1 MASGNVIVTST
12 VNKTRFTVDGSS
24 YKQTVDKIRSVGKEW
39 EKVSNKM
46 KPLKMPFQENAYTK
60 VRRKQQDDAA
70 RAAITQAKEEAKAA
84 AAAAKVKAAAERKL
98 ATIRAKGIRFSTAAA
113 NANVTPAQRAGH
125 LQEFAQL
132 TRQYHAGSLA
142 LQEYNARVSKLQQ
155 NMRQQGKVGM
165 RGYSIPVTAK
175 VNKLDTSMIEGAGGA
190 ITIAATVAL
199 SGKIMTTGQDFE
211 SALSGLTAITGST
224 DKAAKEFDYL
234 RDQSNRLGLDLLK
247 TSRDYTQFAAAV
259 GDKLPRDQM
268 RSIFEGASEWG
279 LVTGASAD
287 EQSRAMKSLQQ
298 MMGKGQIMSEEL
310 KGQLAEALPG
320 AVGLFVKAL
329 NQMKGVTNL
338 TEKDLFDLMQQGKLF
353 SKDILPYVAKQM
365 KAAARAGGAL
375 DKAVNSNRA
384 AWQRLQTSVQNAM
397 NIFFTSGF
405 GNGLTS
411 MFNSISAAIDGSG
424 DTLEFFGH
432 IAGQIVA
439 GINDAFLELH
449 DTVVLVARIIEYYAA
464 KMGISGEQL
473 KTFGEMAAYVA
484 GVALFAGSIW
494 KLGGAF
500 KWLLTM
506 LNPLTKL
513 LGVMKGIAALGGIE
527 AATTGGSGG
536 EGPDGKGKE
545 KPNKPG
551 RGPKVGKFG
560 KFAALGGGAVG
571 WATAIGS
578 VGGDYAWDKVMDAND
593 AMYGQDT
600 TAGGNL
606 KKDSPLGKMW
616 DFIHSPDLPTNPD
629 FAKPADK
636 TDGWVSS
643 YSNPGYVP
651 PTPTITPPQL
661 KVDTVGNPLMMPP
674 AWLQQPL
681 NVNVN
686 IKVQDGQLK
695 DLVRS
700 EVENNQQ
707 FAFNMLMQGG
717 QN

>member
-1 MASGNVIVTST
+1 MAGGNVIITST
-12 VNKTRFTVDGSS
+12 VNKTRFTVDGAS
-24 YKQTVDKIRSVGKEW
+24 YKKTVDRIKQVGKEW
-39 EKVSNKM
+39 DKVASKM
-46 KPLKMPFQENAYTK
+46 KPLRLKFEENAYTK
-60 VRRKQQDDAA
+60 IRRKQQDAA
-70 RAAITQAKEEAKAA
+70 AKAALAEVKAKAAAEAKAA
-84 AAAAKVKAAAERKL
+84 KAQIAAERKIQ
-98 ATIRAKGIRFSTAAA
+98 TIRAKAIRFSTSAA

-125 LQEFAQL
+125 LQEFGQL
-132 TRQYHAGSLA
+132 TRQYHAGAMA

-155 NMRQQGKVGM
+155 TMRQQGRVGM
-165 RGYSIPVTAK
+165 RGATIPVTAK
-175 VNKLDTSMIEGAGGA
+175 VNKLDTSMIEGAGGT

-211 SALSGLTAITGST
+211 AALSGLTAITGST

-247 TSRDYTQFAAAV
+247 TSKDYTQFAAAV
-259 GDKLPRDQM
+259 GDKLPKDQM

-279 LVTGASAD
+279 LVTGADAES
-287 EQSRAMKSLQQ
+287 QSRALKSLNQ
-298 MMGKGQIMSEEL
+298 MMSKGTVMSEEL

-320 AVGLFVKAL
+320 AVRLFVKAL
-329 NQMKGVTNL
+329 NQMKGTTNL

-353 SKDILPYVAKQM
+353 SKDILPEVAKQM
-365 KAAARAGGAL
+365 KAAARNGGAL
-375 DKAVNSNRA
+375 DKAMKSNRA
-384 AWQRLQTSVQNAM
+384 SWQRLQTSMQNAM

-405 GNGLTS
+405 GNSLTS
-411 MFNSISAAIDGSG
+411 AFDAISTAVNGSG
-424 DTLEFFGH
+424 GAFEMFGH
-432 IAGQIVA
+432 IAGKIVEGA
-439 GINDAFLELH
+439 TDAFTELH
-449 DTVVLVARIIEYYAA
+449 DTVILTFRIIEYYAA
-464 KMGISGEQL
+464 KMGITGEQL
-473 KTFGEMAAYVA
+473 KSWGEMAAYAA
-484 GVALFAGSIW
+484 GVTLFAGSIW

-513 LGVMKGIAALGGIE
+513 LGVMKGIAAIGGIE

-536 EGPDGKGKE
+536 EGKD

-551 RGPKVGKFG
+551 RGPKVGKVG
-560 KFAALGGGAVG
+560 GAAALSGGPVG
-571 WATAIGS
+571 WGIAIGS

-606 KKDSPLGKMW
+606 KKDSPLGKLW

-629 FAKPADK
+629 FAKPTDK
-636 TDGWVSS
+636 TGWVSS

-651 PTPTITPPQL
+651 PAPTITAPQL
-661 KVDTVGNPLMMPP
+661 KVDMAGNPLMTPP
-674 AWLQQPL
+674 AWLNQPL

-686 IKVQDGQLK
+686 VKVQDGQVR

-700 EVENNQQ
+700 EVETNNQQ
-707 FAFNMLMQGG
+707 AFNMLMQGG
-717 QN
+717 PN

>member
-1 MASGNVIVTST
+1 MAGGNVIITST
-12 VNKTRFTVDGSS
+12 VNKTRFTVDGAS
-24 YKQTVDKIRSVGKEW
+24 YKKTVDRIKQVGKEW
-39 EKVSNKM
+39 DKVASKM
-46 KPLKMPFQENAYTK
+46 KPLRLKFEENAYTK
-60 VRRKQQDDAA
+60 IRRKQQDAA
-70 RAAITQAKEEAKAA
+70 AKAALAEVKAKAA
-84 AAAAKVKAAAERKL
+84 AEAKAQIAAERKIQ
-98 ATIRAKGIRFSTAAA
+98 TIRAKAIRFSTSAA

-125 LQEFAQL
+125 LQEFGQL
-132 TRQYHAGSLA
+132 TRQYHAGAMA

-155 NMRQQGKVGM
+155 TMRQQGRVGM
-165 RGYSIPVTAK
+165 RGATIPVTAK
-175 VNKLDTSMIEGAGGA
+175 VNKLDTSMIEGAGGT

-211 SALSGLTAITGST
+211 AALSGLTAITGST

-247 TSRDYTQFAAAV
+247 TSKDYTQFAAAV
-259 GDKLPRDQM
+259 GDKLPKDQM

-279 LVTGASAD
+279 LVTGADAES
-287 EQSRAMKSLQQ
+287 QSRALKSLNQ
-298 MMGKGQIMSEEL
+298 MMSKGTVMSEEL

-320 AVGLFVKAL
+320 AVRLFVKAL
-329 NQMKGVTNL
+329 NQMKGTTNL

-353 SKDILPYVAKQM
+353 SKDILPEVAKQM
-365 KAAARAGGAL
+365 KAAARNGGAL
-375 DKAVNSNRA
+375 DKAMKSNRA
-384 AWQRLQTSVQNAM
+384 SWQRLQTSMQNAM

-405 GNGLTS
+405 GNSLTS
-411 MFNSISAAIDGSG
+411 AFDAISTAVNGSG
-424 DTLEFFGH
+424 GAFEMFGH
-432 IAGQIVA
+432 IAGKIVEGA
-439 GINDAFLELH
+439 TDAFTELH
-449 DTVVLVARIIEYYAA
+449 DTVILTFRIIEYYAA
-464 KMGISGEQL
+464 KMGITGKSW
-473 KTFGEMAAYVA
+473 GEMAAYAA
-484 GVALFAGSIW
+484 GVTLFAGSIW

-513 LGVMKGIAALGGIE
+513 LGVMKGIAAIGGIE

-536 EGPDGKGKE
+536 EGKD

-551 RGPKVGKFG
+551 RGPKVGKVG
-560 KFAALGGGAVG
+560 GAAALSGGPVG
-571 WATAIGS
+571 WGIAIGS

-606 KKDSPLGKMW
+606 KKDSPLGKLW

-629 FAKPADK
+629 FAKPTDK
-636 TDGWVSS
+636 TGWVSS

-651 PTPTITPPQL
+651 PAPTITAPQL
-661 KVDTVGNPLMMPP
+661 KVDMAGNPLMTPP
-674 AWLQQPL
+674 AWLNQPL

-686 IKVQDGQLK
+686 VKVQDGQVR

-700 EVENNQQ
+700 EVETNNQQ
-707 FAFNMLMQGG
+707 AFNMLMQGG
-717 QN
+717 PN

>member
-1 MASGNVIVTST
+1 MSGNVIIT
-12 VNKTRFTVDGSS
+12 KTINRTTFTTDGASYKKTVDRI
-24 YKQTVDKIRSVGKEW
+24 KQVGKEW
-39 EKVSNKM
+39 DKVASKM
-46 KPLKMPFQENAYTK
+46 KPLRLKFEENSYTK
-60 VRRKQQDDAA
+60 IRRKQQDAA
-70 RAAITQAKEEAKAA
+70 AKAALAEAKAKATAEAKAA
-84 AAAAKVKAAAERKL
+84 KAQIAAERKIQ
-98 ATIRAKGIRFSTAAA
+98 TIRAKAIRFSTSAA

-125 LQEFAQL
+125 LQEFGQL
-132 TRQYHAGSLA
+132 TRQYHAGSMA

-155 NMRQQGKVGM
+155 TMRQQGRVGM
-165 RGYSIPVTAK
+165 RGATIPVTAK

-247 TSRDYTQFAAAV
+247 TSRDYTQFAASV
-259 GDKLPRDQM
+259 GDKLPKDQM

-287 EQSRAMKSLQQ
+287 EQSRALRSLNQ
-298 MMGKGQIMSEEL
+298 MMSKGTVMSEEL
-310 KGQLAEALPG
+310 KGQLSEALPG

-329 NQMKGVTNL
+329 NQMKGTTNL

-353 SKDILPYVAKQM
+353 SKDILPEVAKQM
-365 KAAARAGGAL
+365 KAAARNGGAL
-375 DKAVNSNRA
+375 DKAMKSNRA
-384 AWQRLQTSVQNAM
+384 SWQRLQTSMQNAM

-405 GNGLTS
+405 GNSLTS
-411 MFNSISAAIDGSG
+411 AFDAISAAVNGSG
-424 DTLEFFGH
+424 GAFEMFGH
-432 IAGQIVA
+432 IAGKIVEGA
-439 GINDAFLELH
+439 TDAFTELH
-449 DTVVLVARIIEYYAA
+449 DTVILTFRIIEYYAA
-464 KMGISGEQL
+464 KMGITGEQL
-473 KTFGEMAAYVA
+473 KSWGEMAAYAA

-513 LGVMKGIAALGGIE
+513 LGVMKGIAAIGGIE

-536 EGPDGKGKE
+536 EGKE
-545 KPNKPG
+545 KPTKKG
-551 RGPKVGKFG
+551 RGPKAGK
-560 KFAALGGGAVG
+560 LGGLAGLSGGPVG
-571 WATAIGS
+571 WSIAVGS

-606 KKDSPLGKMW
+606 KKDSPLGKLW

-636 TDGWVSS
+636 TGWVSS

-651 PTPTITPPQL
+651 PAPTITTPQL
-661 KVDTVGNPLMMPP
+661 KVDMAGNPLMTPP
-674 AWLQQPL
+674 AWLNQPL

-686 IKVQDGQLK
+686 VKVQDGQVR

-700 EVENNQQ
+700 EVETNNQH
-707 FAFNMLMQGG
+707 AFNMLMQGG
-717 QN
+717 Q

>member
-1 MASGNVIVTST
+1 MASGNVIITST
-12 VNKTRFTVDGSS
+12 VNKTRFTVDGAS
-24 YKQTVDKIRSVGKEW
+24 YKKTVDRIKQVGKEW
-39 EKVSNKM
+39 DKVASRM
-46 KPLKMPFQENAYTK
+46 KPLRLKFEENAYTK
-60 VRRKQQDDAA
+60 IRRKQQDAA
-70 RAAITQAKEEAKAA
+70 AKAALAEAKAKAA
-84 AAAAKVKAAAERKL
+84 ADAKAAKAQIAAERKIQ
-98 ATIRAKGIRFSTAAA
+98 TIRAKAIRFNTAAA

-125 LQEFAQL
+125 LQEFGQL
-132 TRQYHAGSLA
+132 TRQYHAGSMA
-142 LQEYNARVSKLQQ
+142 LQEYNARVSRLQQ
-155 NMRQQGKVGM
+155 TMRQQGRVGM
-165 RGYSIPVTAK
+165 RGATIPVTAK

-199 SGKIMTTGQDFE
+199 SGKIMNTGQDFE

-247 TSRDYTQFAAAV
+247 TSKDYTQFAAAV
-259 GDKLPRDQM
+259 GDKLPKDQM

-279 LVTGASAD
+279 LVTGADAD
-287 EQSRAMKSLQQ
+287 AQSRALKALNQ
-298 MMGKGQIMSEEL
+298 MMSKGTVMSEEL
-310 KGQLAEALPG
+310 KGQLSEALPG

-329 NQMKGVTNL
+329 NQMKGRTDL

-353 SKDILPYVAKQM
+353 SKDILPEVAKQM
-365 KAAARAGGAL
+365 KAAARNGGAL
-375 DKAVNSNRA
+375 DKAMKSNRA
-384 AWQRLQTSVQNAM
+384 SWQRLQTSMQNAM

-405 GNGLTS
+405 GNELTS
-411 MFNSISAAIDGSG
+411 AFDAISAAVNGSG
-424 DTLEFFGH
+424 GAFEMFGH
-432 IAGQIVA
+432 IAGKIVEGA
-439 GINDAFLELH
+439 TDAFTELH
-449 DTVVLVARIIEYYAA
+449 DTVILTFRIIEYYAA
-464 KMGISGEQL
+464 KMGITGEQL
-473 KTFGEMAAYVA
+473 KSWGEMAAYAA

-513 LGVMKGIAALGGIE
+513 LGVMKGIAVIGGIE

-536 EGPDGKGKE
+536 EGKD

-551 RGPKVGKFG
+551 RGPKVGKVG
-560 KFAALGGGAVG
+560 GAAALSGGPVG
-571 WATAIGS
+571 WGIAIGS
-578 VGGDYAWDKVMDAND
+578 VGGDYAWDKVMDVND

-606 KKDSPLGKMW
+606 KKDSPLGKLW
-616 DFIHSPDLPTNPD
+616 DFLHSPDLPTNPD

-636 TDGWVSS
+636 TGWVSS

-651 PTPTITPPQL
+651 PTPTITAPKL
-661 KVDTVGNPLMMPP
+661 KVDMAGNPLMKPP
-674 AWLQQPL
+674 AWLNQPL

-686 IKVQDGQLK
+686 VKVQDGQVR

-700 EVENNQQ
+700 EVENNNQH
-707 FAFNMLMQGG
+707 AFNMLMQGG
-717 QN
+717 Q

>member
-1 MASGNVIVTST
+1 MASGNVIITST
-12 VNKTRFTVDGSS
+12 VNKTRFTVDGAS
-24 YKQTVDKIRSVGKEW
+24 YKKTVDRIKQVGKEW
-39 EKVSNKM
+39 DKVASRM
-46 KPLKMPFQENAYTK
+46 KPLRLKFEENAYTK
-60 VRRKQQDDAA
+60 IRRKQQDAA
-70 RAAITQAKEEAKAA
+70 AKAALAEAKAKAA
-84 AAAAKVKAAAERKL
+84 ADAKAAKAQIAAERKIQ
-98 ATIRAKGIRFSTAAA
+98 TIRAKAIRFNTAAA

-125 LQEFAQL
+125 LQEFGQL
-132 TRQYHAGSLA
+132 TRQYHAGSMA
-142 LQEYNARVSKLQQ
+142 LQEYNARVSRLQQ
-155 NMRQQGKVGM
+155 TMRQQGRVGM
-165 RGYSIPVTAK
+165 RGATIPVTAK

-199 SGKIMTTGQDFE
+199 SGKIMNTGQDFE

-247 TSRDYTQFAAAV
+247 TSKDYTQFAAAV
-259 GDKLPRDQM
+259 GDKLPKDQM

-279 LVTGASAD
+279 LVTGADAD
-287 EQSRAMKSLQQ
+287 AQSRALKALNQ
-298 MMGKGQIMSEEL
+298 MMSKGTVMSEEL
-310 KGQLAEALPG
+310 KGQLSEALPG

-329 NQMKGVTNL
+329 NQMKGRTDL

-353 SKDILPYVAKQM
+353 SKDILPEVAKQM
-365 KAAARAGGAL
+365 KAAARNGGAL
-375 DKAVNSNRA
+375 DKAMKSNRA
-384 AWQRLQTSVQNAM
+384 SWQRLQTSMQNAM

-405 GNGLTS
+405 GNELTS
-411 MFNSISAAIDGSG
+411 AFDAISAAVNGSG
-424 DTLEFFGH
+424 GAFEMFGH
-432 IAGQIVA
+432 IAGKIVEGA
-439 GINDAFLELH
+439 TDAFTELH
-449 DTVVLVARIIEYYAA
+449 DTVTLTFRIIEYYAA
-464 KMGISGEQL
+464 KMGITGEQL
-473 KTFGEMAAYVA
+473 KSWGEMAAYAA

-513 LGVMKGIAALGGIE
+513 LGVMKGIAAIGGIE

-536 EGPDGKGKE
+536 EGKD

-551 RGPKVGKFG
+551 RGPKVGKVG
-560 KFAALGGGAVG
+560 GAAALSGGPVG
-571 WATAIGS
+571 WGIAIGS
-578 VGGDYAWDKVMDAND
+578 VGGDYAWDKVMDVND

-606 KKDSPLGKMW
+606 KKDSPLGKLW
-616 DFIHSPDLPTNPD
+616 DFLHSPDLPTNPD

-636 TDGWVSS
+636 TGWVSS

-651 PTPTITPPQL
+651 PTPTITAPKL
-661 KVDTVGNPLMMPP
+661 KVDMAGNPLMKPP
-674 AWLQQPL
+674 AWLNQPL

-686 IKVQDGQLK
+686 VKVQDGQVR

-700 EVENNQQ
+700 EVENNNQH
-707 FAFNMLMQGG
+707 AFNMLMQGG
-717 QN
+717 Q

>member
-1 MASGNVIVTST
+1 MAGGNVIITST
-12 VNKTRFTVDGSS
+12 VNKTRFTVDGAS
-24 YKQTVDKIRSVGKEW
+24 YKKTVDRIKQVGKEW
-39 EKVSNKM
+39 DKVASKM
-46 KPLKMPFQENAYTK
+46 KPLRLKFEENAYTK
-60 VRRKQQDDAA
+60 IRRKQQDAA
-70 RAAITQAKEEAKAA
+70 AKAALAEVKAKAAAEAKAA
-84 AAAAKVKAAAERKL
+84 KAQIAAERKIQ
-98 ATIRAKGIRFSTAAA
+98 TIRAKAIRFSTSAA

-125 LQEFAQL
+125 LQEFGQL
-132 TRQYHAGSLA
+132 TRQYHAGAMA

-155 NMRQQGKVGM
+155 TMRQQGRVGM
-165 RGYSIPVTAK
+165 RGATIPVTAK
-175 VNKLDTSMIEGAGGA
+175 VNKLDTSMIEGAGGT

-211 SALSGLTAITGST
+211 AALSGLTAITGST

-247 TSRDYTQFAAAV
+247 TSKDYTQFAAAV
-259 GDKLPRDQM
+259 GDKLPKDQM

-279 LVTGASAD
+279 LVTGADAES
-287 EQSRAMKSLQQ
+287 QSRALKSLNQ
-298 MMGKGQIMSEEL
+298 MMSKGTVMSEEL

-320 AVGLFVKAL
+320 AVRLFLKAL
-329 NQMKGVTNL
+329 NQMKGTTNL

-353 SKDILPYVAKQM
+353 SKDILPEVAKQM
-365 KAAARAGGAL
+365 KAAARNGGAL
-375 DKAVNSNRA
+375 DKAMKSNRA
-384 AWQRLQTSVQNAM
+384 SWQRLQTSMQNAM

-405 GNGLTS
+405 GNSLTS
-411 MFNSISAAIDGSG
+411 AFDAISTAVNGSG
-424 DTLEFFGH
+424 GAFEMFGH
-432 IAGQIVA
+432 IAGKIVEGA
-439 GINDAFLELH
+439 TDAFTELH
-449 DTVVLVARIIEYYAA
+449 DTVILTFRIIEYYAA
-464 KMGISGEQL
+464 KMGITGEQL
-473 KTFGEMAAYVA
+473 KSWGEMAAYAA

-513 LGVMKGIAALGGIE
+513 LGVMKGIAAIGGIE

-536 EGPDGKGKE
+536 EGKD

-551 RGPKVGKFG
+551 RGPKVGKVG
-560 KFAALGGGAVG
+560 GAAALSGGPVG
-571 WATAIGS
+571 WGIAIGS

-606 KKDSPLGKMW
+606 KKDSPLGKLW

-629 FAKPADK
+629 FAKPTDK
-636 TDGWVSS
+636 TGWVSS

-651 PTPTITPPQL
+651 PAPTITAPQL
-661 KVDTVGNPLMMPP
+661 KVDMAGNPLMTPP
-674 AWLQQPL
+674 AWLNQPL

-686 IKVQDGQLK
+686 VKVQDGQVR

-700 EVENNQQ
+700 EVETNNQQ
-707 FAFNMLMQGG
+707 AFNMLMQGG
-717 QN
+717 PN